1 MGFIKWVLKLFSCQS
16 SCKFNEQMFDDKL
29 NRMSLSDFELK
40 HKDIQTIHRILTK
53 RKRQIINIQN
63 NKIEIEV

>member
-1 MGFIKWVLKLFSCQS
+1 MGFLKWLVKLFSCQS
-16 SCKFNEQMFDDKL
+16 SCKFNEQLYDEGL

-53 RKRQIINIQN
+53 RKRQIVNIQN
-63 NKIEIEV
+63 GKIEVEI